1 MTTRTR
7 PRAVFASAAESFATL
22 VRRVPDGTWDD
33 PGLGDWDVRSLVGHA
48 SRSLI
53 TVSTYLRSA
62 AQRED
67 VTSAADYYAWVHEYS
82 ANAGAAAIVEWGR
95 QAGRD
100 LGEDPVATIDAL
112 VPRVLAE
119 VDEVDEVDDPLIEVI
134 GGLGMRLSNYL
145 PTRTF
150 ELAVHGM
157 DIAGAVG
164 IDFAPPDD
172 VLAEA
177 AALAARIG
185 VRLGRGPGLLLALT
199 GRRDLPPGFSVV

>member
-1 MTTRTR
+1 MTTRTG
-7 PRAVFASAAESFATL
+7 PRAVFASAAESFAAL
-22 VRRVPDGTWDD
+22 VRRLPDGCWDG
-33 PGLGDWDVRSLVGHA
+33 PGLGDWDMRSLVGHT

-53 TVSTYLRSA
+53 TVSLYLRTA
-62 AQRED
+62 AQSED

-82 ANAGAAAIVEWGR
+82 VSAGAAAIVERGR

-100 LGEDPVATIDAL
+100 LGEDAVATIDAL

-119 VDEVDEVDDPLIEVI
+119 VAEVDDPLIEVI
-134 GGLGMRLSNYL
+134 GGLGMRLSSYL

>member
-1 MTTRTR
+1 MTMTEPRT
-7 PRAVFASAAESFATL
+7 VFASAAESFAAL
-22 VRRVPDGTWDD
+22 VQRLPDGCWDE
-33 PGLGDWDVRSLVGHA
+33 PGLGDWDMRSLVGHT

-53 TVSTYLRSA
+53 TVSTYLQST

-67 VTSAADYYAWVHEYS
+67 VATAPDYYVAMQDY
-82 ANAGAAAIVEWGR
+82 AAGAGAEAIVERGR

-100 LGEDPVATIDAL
+100 LGEDPVAAIDAL

-119 VDEVDEVDDPLIEVI
+119 LDAVDDPLIEVI
-134 GGLGMRLSNYL
+134 GGLGMRLSSYL

-157 DIAGAVG
+157 DIAAAAG
-164 IDFAPPDD
+164 IDFTPPLD

-185 VRLGRGPGLLLALT
+185 VQLGRGPAVLLALT
-199 GRRDLPPGFSVV
+199 GRRDLPPEFSVVF

>member
-1 MTTRTR
+1 MTGTD
-7 PRAVFASAAESFATL
+7 PRAVFASAAQSFAAL
-22 VRRVPDGTWDD
+22 VRRLPDGCWDD
-33 PGLGDWDVRSLVGHA
+33 PGLGDWDVRALVGHT

-53 TVSTYLRSA
+53 TVSTYLRTDP
-62 AQRED
+62 QRED

-82 ANAGAAAIVEWGR
+82 ANAGAAAIVERGR

-100 LGEDPVATIDAL
+100 LGEDPVAAIDAL

-119 VDEVDEVDDPLIEVI
+119 VAEVDDPLIEVI
-134 GGLGMRLSNYL
+134 GGLGMRLSSYL

-150 ELAVHGM
+150 ELAVHSM

-164 IDFAPPDD
+164 IDVVPPDD